1 MIWDIFVQDLP
12 AGISS
17 VADVPDEVIFVGVS
31 LARDVRL
38 GSTTVDQ
45 RRSVPRQLYP
55 PIAVAV
61 AAMPKMPAMCQFVW
75 PGRAS
80 QGGTLSGRT

>member
-1 MIWDIFVQDLP
+1 MVEHAVLRGRRGIWLVQGRTHPDFRRAFMIWDIFVQDLP

-38 GSTTVDQ
+38 GSTH
-45 RRSVPRQLYP
+45 
-55 PIAVAV
+55 
-61 AAMPKMPAMCQFVW
+61 
-75 PGRAS
+75 
-80 QGGTLSGRT
+80 